1 MVEENNSNGLDR
13 RTVLQSASMA
23 GLSIAGLSGG
33 VGATEGD
40 RNVEKIEGHEK
51 QQILF
56 NVIFSEEVRRLQDH
70 IGRPIYPELRT
81 SSVFRVKNSDD
92 TGDGKSQYRVAT
104 INFSQ
109 RKKRQSS
116 KKESLSIFLTWN
128 DKDDTAVPR
137 SVFTIVDGESKT
149 QTRLFLKKG
158 QVIEEEANLGD
169 GNENAKDIVTTSD
182 VTIRSS
188 VDAEECVDYI
198 SDECTNVNWSCVA
211 QLGLGYAGCGLA
223 VAGGQWAGVI
233 LCLLE
238 GGVWLWQVADK
249 ENCSVCDS
257 SELREVEVCG
267 PPSSSGPG
275 SP

>member
-1 MVEENNSNGLDR
+1 MQN
-13 RTVLQSASMA
+13 
-23 GLSIAGLSGG
+23 
-33 VGATEGD
+33 
-40 RNVEKIEGHEK
+40 
-51 QQILF
+51 
-56 NVIFSEEVRRLQDH
+56 H
-70 IGRPIYPELRT
+70 IDQPIYPELQT
-81 SSVFRVKNSDD
+81 GSVFRVENSDD
-92 TGDGKSQYRVAT
+92 TDEGESQYRVAA

-128 DKDDTAVPR
+128 DKEDVAIPGTI
-137 SVFTIVDGESKT
+137 FTIIDGENKT
-149 QTRLFLKKG
+149 QTRLFVKDG
-158 QVIEEEANLGD
+158 QVIAEETNLGD
-169 GNENAKDIVTTSD
+169 GNETAEDIVTSPD
-182 VTIRSS
+182 ITIQSP
-188 VDAEECVDYI
+188 VDAEECVSYI

-211 QLGLGYAGCGLA
+211 QLGVGYAGCGLA
-223 VAGGQWAGVI
+223 VVGGQWAGVI

-267 PPSSSGPG
+267 PPSSTGPG